1 MKLLTVIAS
10 QAVFAGV
17 FAGVVHVPRGG
28 EYDTLDGCDD
38 VELNCIANVDGNIV
52 GVAEGHFTKTCN
64 KIKVNREHVGG
75 PVTLTATC
83 KGPKGKVEASTKLV
97 VQRPRIDC

>member
-38 VELNCIANVDGNIV
+38 VELKYKWGAAILHAQCWISQDGQWIISST
-52 GVAEGHFTKTCN
+52 ALDLN
-64 KIKVNREHVGG
+64 K
-75 PVTLTATC
+75 
-83 KGPKGKVEASTKLV
+83 
-97 VQRPRIDC
+97 